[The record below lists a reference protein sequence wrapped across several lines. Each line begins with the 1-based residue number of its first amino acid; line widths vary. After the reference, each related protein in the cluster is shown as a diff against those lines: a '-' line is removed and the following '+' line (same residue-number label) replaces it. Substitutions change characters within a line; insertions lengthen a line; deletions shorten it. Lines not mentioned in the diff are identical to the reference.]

1 MKLTDDI
8 VKALQGCI
16 EESCESISDFS
27 KLANVSAATIR
38 GYLNR
43 TTNTIKD
50 ETWEKI
56 YPLIKGYLPGG
67 KKSSG
72 SAGGHGKPVELTT
85 DQKVLLDTF
94 AELSKDEQKKILSVI
109 INQAREKIKKK

>member
-16 EESCESISDFS
+16 EESYESISDFS
-27 KLANVSAATIR
+27 KLANVSAATVR

-67 KKSSG
+67 KKG
-72 SAGGHGKPVELTT
+72 SAPAAHGKPIELTT

-94 AELSKDEQKKILSVI
+94 AELSREEQKKMLSDI
-109 INQAREKIKKK
+109 ISMAREKIKND